1 MAVLARPS
9 APSFS
14 VLDPTSR
21 SFAWRLGAVFAGALF
36 LTLSSYVVVPMYPVP
51 TTMQTFAVMLVG
63 AVYGWRLGAVTILAW
78 LAEAAAG
85 LPVLA
90 GGAGGLAHFAGPTAG
105 YLLAFPIAGATVGW
119 LAERGWNGRRFGLAL
134 AAMLIGAAICLAIG
148 FAWLSVLIGMEK
160 AFALGV
166 APFVV
171 AAAAKAVLA
180 AAALGGLD
188 RLRRRSA

>member
-1 MAVLARPS
+1 MTVFASPS
-9 APSFS
+9 TASFS
-14 VLDPTSR
+14 VLDPASR
-21 SFAWRLGAVFAGALF
+21 PLGWRIGAVFAGTLF
-36 LTLSSYVVVPMYPVP
+36 LALSSYVVAPMYPVP

-63 AVYGWRLGAVTILAW
+63 AIYGWRLGGVTILAW

-105 YLLAFPIAGATVGW
+105 YLLAFPVAGALVGW

-134 AAMLIGAAICLAIG
+134 AASLLGAATCLTIG
-148 FAWLSVLIGMEK
+148 FAWLAVLIGTEQ

-166 APFVV
+166 APFLIGAGAKAFLV
-171 AAAAKAVLA
+171 AATLT
-180 AAALGGLD
+180 GID
-188 RLRRRSA
+188 RLRRRGA